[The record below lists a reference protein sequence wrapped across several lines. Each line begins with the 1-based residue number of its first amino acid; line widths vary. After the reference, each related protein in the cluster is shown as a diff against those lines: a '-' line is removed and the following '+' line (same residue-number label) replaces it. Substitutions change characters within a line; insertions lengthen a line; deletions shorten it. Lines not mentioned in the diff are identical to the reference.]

1 MSKKKKK
8 QNLSKRIFAYIM
20 LFLAIMLSVTGVL
33 SVVLRWVSTIFYLIN
48 KYNNTIETTKVIT
61 PSNM

>member
-1 MSKKKKK
+1 MSKNKKK

-33 SVVLRWVSTIFYLIN
+33 SVVLR
-48 KYNNTIETTKVIT
+48 
-61 PSNM
+61 